1 METSSYGR
9 VHWERQ
15 LADLFEDIEL
25 AAHGSRT
32 HFARSMRTAA
42 AKHEEIVMG
51 SPVATAKHG

>member
-1 METSSYGR
+1 M
-9 VHWERQ
+9 
-15 LADLFEDIEL
+15 ADLFEDIEL